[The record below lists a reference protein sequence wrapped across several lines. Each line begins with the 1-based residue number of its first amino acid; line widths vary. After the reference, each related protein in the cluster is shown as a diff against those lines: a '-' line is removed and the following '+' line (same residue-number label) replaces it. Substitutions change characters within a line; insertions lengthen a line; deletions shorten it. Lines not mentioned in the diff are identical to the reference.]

1 MIGMEGVFTEVS
13 AGSLIA
19 GALILAMFVAAVR
32 VGELCEKW
40 EHRRAEPQPLKK
52 AA

>member
-1 MIGMEGVFTEVS
+1 MEGVFTEVS

-19 GALILAMFVAAVR
+19 GALILAMFVAAVS
-32 VGELCEKW
+32 VGGLREQS
-40 EHRRAEPQPLKK
+40 EHRRTEAQPLKK